1 MGGKD
6 LFSIKKSRGK
16 IFKYVKDKKYL
27 IFSYALLLRKKKLQM
42 VQNKTTSFTNIKFS
56 ASYLILKLRWKKQIS
71 FWAWLVEASPLKKL
85 LHLKTTLPYTTSKHL
100 QHNYL
105 PGTAV
110 TNHVCQIYRSNTVP
124 LSLSLEAELKHCQM
138 P

>member
-6 LFSIKKSRGK
+6 LFSIKKVEEKYTNMSR
-16 IFKYVKDKKYL
+16 
-27 IFSYALLLRKKKLQM
+27 SMLLRKKKLKM
-42 VQNKTTSFTNIKFS
+42 VQNATTSFTNIKFS
-56 ASYLILKLRWKKQIS
+56 ESYLILKLRSKKQIS

-85 LHLKTTLPYTTSKHL
+85 LHSKTTLPYTTSKHL